1 MIYLGTLCNF
11 RAYLSDWFYMFAI
24 HGGSENF
31 KQVRHIWWIFKHCG
45 LHSYSRW
52 WDRSSH
58 FSSSLIISGVTV
70 NVKLSIS
77 IHRDFYESCYK
88 ELLRRWVT
96 PRWNLT
102 LKMRP
107 FLTWIFAF
115 QCHFPTLLQA
125 LVANGILISIS
136 HQYVM
141 FTGVFI
147 FDQVKLSFH

>member
-11 RAYLSDWFYMFAI
+11 RAYLSDWFYMFAMK
-24 HGGSENF
+24 E
-31 KQVRHIWWIFKHCG
+31 VRTFNKWDISGEFSNTVG
-45 LHSYSRW
+45 HSYSRW

-125 LVANGILISIS
+125 YVANGILISIS

>member
-1 MIYLGTLCNF
+1 MLLMANYNELINMLHKLIFNARSVNFAWFIWGPYAIFGLIFLIDFTCLQSMKEVKTLNKWDISGEFSNTVDYIVIPGGGT
-11 RAYLSDWFYMFAI
+11 D
-24 HGGSENF
+24 H
-31 KQVRHIWWIFKHCG
+31 HI
-45 LHSYSRW
+45 
-52 WDRSSH
+52 

-115 QCHFPTLLQA
+115 QCHFQTLL
-125 LVANGILISIS
+125 LPG
-136 HQYVM
+136 
-141 FTGVFI
+141 G
-147 FDQVKLSFH
+147 